1 MATGRL
7 GHADLAAAT
16 NTSLYT
22 CPTNT
27 FSIVTCSICNRGNAA
42 MSVRIAVASAGTPVD
57 SEYIEYE
64 AQVLPGGVLERTGVV
79 VEADRNVIVRSSAAG
94 AGAMVYGLET
104 ATA

>member
-16 NTSLYT
+16 DTSLYT

-42 MSVRIAVASAGTPVD
+42 VSVRIAVASAGTPVN
-57 SEYIEYE
+57 SEFIEYDVE
-64 AQVLPGGVLERTGVV
+64 LLPKGVLERSGI
-79 VEADRNVIVRSSAAG
+79 ALAAG
-94 AGAMVYGLET
+94 KYL
-104 ATA
+104 